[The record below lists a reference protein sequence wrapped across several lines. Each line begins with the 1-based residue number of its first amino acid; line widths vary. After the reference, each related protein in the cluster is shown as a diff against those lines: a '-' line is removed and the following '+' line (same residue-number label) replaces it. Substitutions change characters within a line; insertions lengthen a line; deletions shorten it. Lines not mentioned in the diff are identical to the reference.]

1 MARKE
6 FPRSVK
12 VAAVKRAMRDG
23 EVYCEQCGV
32 MTKGRFEID
41 HDKED
46 YFGGEPTLE
55 NAKVLCISCHS
66 AKTAKNAKI
75 IAKTRRLEASNVGAT
90 RPKGQIKSRGFPKKQ
105 RKEKIALP
113 PRRGIYEC
121 EEETKKEP

>member
-41 HDKED
+41 HVKED
-46 YFGGEPTLE
+46 YYGGEPTLE
-55 NAKVLCISCHS
+55 NARVLCISCHG
-66 AKTAKNAKI
+66 AKTATNAKT
-75 IAKTRRLEASNVGAT
+75 IAKTRRLEAANVGAA
-90 RPKGQIKSRGFPKKQ
+90 RPKGQIKSRGFPKKE
-105 RKEKIALP
+105 RKEKLAFP
-113 PRRGIYEC
+113 PRRGIYEAK
-121 EEETKKEP
+121 EETDQEN

>member
-46 YFGGEPTLE
+46 YYGGEPTLE
-55 NAKVLCISCHS
+55 NARVLCVACHS
-66 AKTAKNAKI
+66 SKTAKNAKI

-90 RPKGQIKSRGFPKKQ
+90 RPKGQIKSRGFPKKE
-105 RKEKIALP
+105 RKEKLAYP
-113 PRRGIYEC
+113 PRRGIYEA
-121 EEETKKEP
+121 EEETN